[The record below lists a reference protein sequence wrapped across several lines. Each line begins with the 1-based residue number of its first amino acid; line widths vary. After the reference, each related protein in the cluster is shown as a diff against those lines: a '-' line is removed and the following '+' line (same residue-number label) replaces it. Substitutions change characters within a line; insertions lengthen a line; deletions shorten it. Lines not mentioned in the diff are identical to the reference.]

1 MEALGYDV
9 IVGQQVGAARN
20 STGMSEADLAERMSN
35 LGFASWSS
43 QTVQDAELGVYP
55 LAAVEVLGISL
66 ALEVAFA
73 DLLQPTLGEQ
83 WVVQLQGGPVVALR
97 GFVPIMWDG
106 NAPMSIPP
114 PVEKTRHE

>member
-1 MEALGYDV
+1 MEALDYDAF
-9 IVGQQVGAARN
+9 VGQKVGAAR
-20 STGMSEADLAERMSN
+20 SRTGMSEADLADRMCH
-35 LGFASWSS
+35 LGFLSWGA
-43 QTVQDAELGVYP
+43 QTVQDAELGAYA

-83 WVVQLQGGPVVALR
+83 WVVQLQDGPVVALR

-106 NAPMSIPP
+106 NTPISIPS